1 MTDLIVI
8 GAGGHGR
15 DVLDAALASGRRVLG
30 FVDENAAL
38 VGRVVGGLPVLGE
51 LAWLREKRDRIAVV
65 IAIGQPRVKQRI
77 DGWLGEHGV
86 RIAEPIVHPG
96 AWLARGASLEEGVV
110 VLAGAA
116 IQADARLRRLSY
128 VHAVSHVGHDAM
140 IGEYASLHP
149 GVQIGGEVDVS
160 RGAFIGIGASILP
173 RLRIGEWATV
183 GAGALVL
190 RDVPEGA
197 TVVGVP
203 ARSIR

>member
-1 MTDLIVI
+1 MADLIVI

-15 DVLDAALASGRRVLG
+15 DVLDAALAGGRRVLG
-30 FVDENAAL
+30 FVDEDAAL
-38 VGRVVGGLPVLGE
+38 GGTVVGGLPVLGG
-51 LAWLREKRDRIAVV
+51 LDSMLEKRDRVEVV
-65 IAIGQPRVKQRI
+65 VAIGRPQVKQRL
-77 DGWLGEHGV
+77 DAWLREHGV

-128 VHAVSHVGHDAM
+128 VHAVSHVGHDTAV
-140 IGEYASLHP
+140 GEYASLHP
-149 GVQIGGEVDVS
+149 GAQLGGEVDVG

-173 RLRIGEWATV
+173 RVRIGEWATV
-183 GAGALVL
+183 GGGALVH
-190 RDVPEGA
+190 RDVADGA

-203 ARSIR
+203 ARNIR